1 MPVLFA
7 NDQKLNSIPL
17 KILHMKS
24 KSSLPV
30 STYSVFNFNFLSL
43 FVTESLS
50 KFVQKQSQT
59 VGKGWTRPW
68 KRRECD
74 VTYLTLPLVHKTHT
88 LLFYIVEL
96 NGWMMLLFSLF
107 SFSVHLHGTFANDQL
122 RILRLL
128 RQCAHSSLV
137 NTCKHLSTERTCY
150 RN

>member
-1 MPVLFA
+1 MPVVLA
-7 NDQKLNSIPL
+7 NDQKLNNIPL

-30 STYSVFNFNFLSL
+30 STYIVFNFNFLCL

-50 KFVQKQSQT
+50 KLVQKQSQI
-59 VGKGWTRPW
+59 VGKGWTRPR

-74 VTYLTLPLVHKTHT
+74 VTYLTLPPVKKHT

-107 SFSVHLHGTFANDQL
+107 SFSVHVHGTFANDQL

>member
-74 VTYLTLPLVHKTHT
+74 VTYLTLAPVHKTHMYTVLHRRVKRLNDAVVLSVFFFSTPTRHLRKRSTTNPTTTTTMRT
-88 LLFYIVEL
+88 LKFSQHLQAPVNWE
-96 NGWMMLLFSLF
+96 NLL
-107 SFSVHLHGTFANDQL
+107 
-122 RILRLL
+122 
-128 RQCAHSSLV
+128 
-137 NTCKHLSTERTCY
+137 
-150 RN
+150 

>member
-1 MPVLFA
+1 MPVLLA
-7 NDQKLNSIPL
+7 DDQKLIFS

-30 STYSVFNFNFLSL
+30 STYSVFNFLRL
-43 FVTESLS
+43 FATESLS
-50 KFVQKQSQT
+50 KLVQKQSQT
-59 VGKGWTRPW
+59 VGKGWTRPR

-74 VTYLTLPLVHKTHT
+74 VTYLTLPPVKKHT

-107 SFSVHLHGTFANDQL
+107 SFSVHVHGTFANDQL